1 LYLPVSDDPATWSQL
16 VLDKAFEPSS
26 EEAQV
31 FLSDFC
37 DKLFD
42 QDFATTVESN
52 YTCPMQRLGQWLQ
65 EQSNTSTSEQDP
77 SYLDYCG
84 EATDIPVSPEHFD
97 PCMIAW
103 ANQVEETSILSR
115 DNKVQIMLLPFTSQ
129 VRYDDHYDTLDDEW
143 NLIETWMQD
152 QARQAPSGVNRGYFS
167 SDDFWWYDT
176 NGQML
181 QTAYSAAGIAL
192 GCAAA
197 VILFSS
203 RSVLL
208 TVFSTLTIGY
218 VLTSVTATL
227 VAMGWT
233 LGFLEAICFAILIG
247 VSVDFVIHFSHA
259 YSLLKGTVSR
269 GRRTKYALIKMG
281 PSVLATALTTILS
294 AVIMLFTVI
303 TFFQKFALILFFTV
317 IQASAGSF
325 ILFLT
330 MVDCVGPSN
339 PTYLVDRWL
348 FGNTEENLVV
358 EDREAQQTSHDT
370 NSSQDD
376 NTTTSRAKRAT
387 ESDNNIAAF
396 GLVL

>member
-1 LYLPVSDDPATWSQL
+1 M
-16 VLDKAFEPSS
+16 F
-26 EEAQV
+26 
-31 FLSDFC
+31 
-37 DKLFD
+37 
-42 QDFATTVESN
+42 
-52 YTCPMQRLGQWLQ
+52 
-65 EQSNTSTSEQDP
+65 
-77 SYLDYCG
+77 
-84 EATDIPVSPEHFD
+84 
-97 PCMIAW
+97 
-103 ANQVEETSILSR
+103 
-115 DNKVQIMLLPFTSQ
+115 LPFTSR

-143 NLIETWMQD
+143 KLIETWMQD
-152 QARQAPSGVNRGYFS
+152 QTRQAPSGVNRGYFS
-167 SDDFWWYDT
+167 SSDFWWYDT

-192 GCAAA
+192 GCAAV

-203 RSVLL
+203 RSFVL

-259 YSLLKGTVSR
+259 YSFLKGTVSR
-269 GRRTKYALIKMG
+269 SRRTKYALIKMG
-281 PSVLATALTTILS
+281 PSILATAVTTILS

-303 TFFQKFALILFFTV
+303 TFFQKFALILFLTI

-330 MVDCVGPSN
+330 MVDCFGPSN

-348 FGNTEENLVV
+348 LGKKEENLVV
-358 EDREAQQTSHDT
+358 EDRERTSHDST
-370 NSSQDD
+370 DSQDD
-376 NTTTSRAKRAT
+376 NTPTTRAKRAT
-387 ESDNNIAAF
+387 DSSNITLF
-396 GLVL
+396 GLVLW

>member
-1 LYLPVSDDPATWSQL
+1 VRLFDKKQKVLIFLVLAVSDDPAKWSQL
-16 VLDKAFEPSS
+16 VLDKAFDPSS

-37 DKLFD
+37 DTLFD

-52 YTCPMQRLGQWLQ
+52 FTCPMQRFGQWLQ
-65 EQSNTSTSEQDP
+65 EQSNTSSTSEQQDP
-77 SYLDYCG
+77 KYLEYCG
-84 EATDIPVSPEHFD
+84 DATGIPVSTEDFD
-97 PCMIAW
+97 PCIIAW
-103 ANQVEETSILSR
+103 ADQVGETSILSR
-115 DNKVQIMLLPFTSQ
+115 ENKVQIMFLPFTSR

-143 NLIETWMQD
+143 QLIETWMKEQT
-152 QARQAPSGVNRGYFS
+152 RQAPSGVNRGYFS
-167 SDDFWWYDT
+167 SFDFWWYDT

-203 RSVLL
+203 RSLLL

-259 YSLLKGTVSR
+259 YSILEGTVSR
-269 GRRTKYALIKMG
+269 GRRSKYALIKMG
-281 PSVLATALTTILS
+281 PSVLATAATTILS

-303 TFFQKFALILFFTV
+303 TFFQKFALILFLTV
-317 IQASAGSF
+317 VQASIGSF

-330 MVDCVGPSN
+330 MVDCLGPSN

-348 FGNTEENLVV
+348 LGKKIEEDLIV
-358 EDREAQQTSHDT
+358 EDSERTARDIDSQHDNKSQSIHREQQ
-370 NSSQDD
+370 
-376 NTTTSRAKRAT
+376 
-387 ESDNNIAAF
+387 
-396 GLVL
+396 